1 MEEVAAGVSFAAKK
15 KVEMYTS
22 AQRSKDKIRT
32 LLKEDVVLVLESK
45 VPRRQSR

>member
-1 MEEVAAGVSFAAKK
+1 MAAGVSFTAKK
-15 KVEMYTS
+15 KAEMDTS

-45 VPRRQSR
+45 VKVKTL